1 MTGFGIE
8 ETADSFILRRGDEE
22 IRMSKEEF
30 FSLRSQMNLWTERRL
45 LEYSVSS
52 DCMGGRMA
60 GCNPRKCSID
70 FDLGRDTGGV
80 CFADPD
86 CGWSCWCLGACSV
99 IDADRAEGLAAGAL
113 LVRPWSRSPGA
124 STSVT

>member
-45 LEYSVSS
+45 LEFQTRSGEMRQIASHPIAWADVWP
-52 DCMGGRMA
+52 DA
-60 GCNPRKCSID
+60 IQENVLLI
-70 FDLGRDTGGV
+70 LTLV
-80 CFADPD
+80 ETQVVFALPIPIA
-86 CGWSCWCLGACSV
+86 S
-99 IDADRAEGLAAGAL
+99 GLVGAL
-113 LVRPWSRSPGA
+113 ERVLSLIQSGPRA
-124 STSVT
+124 